1 MAQKP
6 THRVRYKVNAKQVQY
21 KINHTN
27 FSAQLQNAKEKSPAP
42 NSTGETLKN
51 YDKFTNLIQLSISII
66 WNLLLK
72 VSSKR
77 LDSFTS

>member
-21 KINHTN
+21 KINYAN
-27 FSAQLQNAKEKSPAP
+27 FSTLRQKAEEKSPAP